1 MTVQHHFREEKYFDS
16 STHVLQ
22 HREAAKSSI
31 ASIEEVQKCMNLTKS
46 YLESQLNLPCLILC
60 NWAIDTA
67 LKTLY
72 MKDYKRVYPPCSLSL
87 DELLDLT
94 RDSHGNRDLGTVNFI
109 ECIRFIVNSPDMMQF
124 QRMEEEHLVKM
135 IRRADTL
142 VSELY
147 GKCYEGYGAV
157 VGYQRV
163 FS

>member
-1 MTVQHHFREEKYFDS
+1 MTVQHPFREERYIDS
-16 STHVLQ
+16 STDVLQ
-22 HREAAKSSI
+22 HDAAKGSI
-31 ASIEEVQKCMNLTKS
+31 ARIEEVQTCMNFMKS
-46 YLESQLNLPCLILC
+46 YLEKQLTLPCLILC

-72 MKDYKRVYPPCSLSL
+72 MKDHKRVYPPYALSL

-109 ECIRFIVNSPDMMQF
+109 ECIRYIVNSPDMMQL
-124 QRMEEEHLVKM
+124 QRIEEQQLVRM

-147 GKCYEGYGAV
+147 RNCYKGYGAV